1 MRTIELHLD
10 EDDLEQLVKDTAP
23 GALDGAIT
31 RFNLWG
37 LGGYGSVKIFRA
49 CWDGKDSDLIA
60 VYTGSSGSSRFVMG
74 AVYDAKA
81 GTYSFH
87 S

>member
-1 MRTIELHLD
+1 MRTIELHLTS
-10 EDDLEQLVKDTAP
+10 DDVEQLVENTAP

-31 RFNLWG
+31 RFTLWG
-37 LGGYGSVKIFRA
+37 LDGYTHVKVFR
-49 CWDGKDSDLIA
+49 DGKDSDLIA
-60 VYTGSSGSSRFVMG
+60 VYTGSGGTYRFVLG
-74 AVYDAKA
+74 AVYDTKA

>member
-10 EDDLEQLVKDTAP
+10 ESDLQHIAENTTS
-23 GALDGAIT
+23 GALSVAIT
-31 RFNLWG
+31 RLTTWG
-37 LGGYGSVKIFRA
+37 LDSYGSVKIFR
-49 CWDGKDSDLIA
+49 DGKDSDLIA
-60 VYTGSSGSSRFVMG
+60 VYTGSGSISRFVIG
-74 AVYDAKA
+74 AVYNKGT